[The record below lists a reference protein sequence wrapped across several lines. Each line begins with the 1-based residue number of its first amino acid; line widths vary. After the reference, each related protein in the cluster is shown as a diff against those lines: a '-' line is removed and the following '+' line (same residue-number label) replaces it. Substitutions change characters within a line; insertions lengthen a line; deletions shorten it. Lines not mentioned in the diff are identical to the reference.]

1 MADRAD
7 AQRPTLPDGLV
18 VIVKRECETCQ
29 MIAPLLQ
36 QLDAT
41 VYTQDDPE
49 FPADVSSIHD
59 ADLSVSWHHEI
70 ETVPT
75 LIRIIDGE
83 EIERTVGWL
92 RSDWQRLTGI
102 DTLGDDLPIMRPGCG
117 SMSVD
122 PNLVD
127 LLRARFGD
135 SALRSR
141 RIELAELDDEMEVL
155 FDRGVTDGLPVVPPT
170 ERRVLRMLQGTT
182 RAPDDIVATVAPDL
196 VEVSVEKVAIN
207 AVMAGCKPEYLPWV
221 IAALE
226 AVCTDEFN
234 IHGVLATTM
243 PVGPVVICNGPGTR
257 AVGLNSGVNVFGQ
270 GTRANLTIGRAL
282 QLVVRNIGGGRP
294 GGVDRAAHGNPGK
307 VGFCFAEDEEG
318 SPWTSLAESRGLP
331 PGTDAITIF
340 PGEGPR
346 CVVDQKAR
354 TPEELCASLALG
366 LRGVH
371 HPKLPLGF
379 DAILIIGPD
388 HGRVFAEAGWSR
400 DRVLEELSARLLT
413 PGAELVQGAGGIAEG
428 VPESMRDSMVPMFR
442 PGGILL

>member
-1 MADRAD
+1 MADRAN

-18 VIVKRECETCQ
+18 VIVKHECETCQ

-41 VYTQDDPE
+41 VYTQDDPA

-75 LIRIIDGE
+75 LIRIINAE

-92 RSDWQRLTGI
+92 RSDWQRITGI
-102 DTLGDDLPIMRPGCG
+102 DTLGDDLPVMRPGCG

-170 ERRVLRMLQGTT
+170 EQRVLRMLEGTT
-182 RAPDDIVATVAPDL
+182 RAPDDIVAIVAPDL
-196 VEVSVEKVAIN
+196 VEVTVEKVAIN

-221 IAALE
+221 IAAVE
-226 AVCTDEFN
+226 AACTDEFN

-243 PVGPVVICNGPGTR
+243 PVGPVVIVNGPVRERIGM
-257 AVGLNSGVNVFGQ
+257 NSGVNVLGQ
-270 GTRANLTIGRAL
+270 GNRANMTIGRAL
-282 QLVVRNIGGGRP
+282 QLVIRNVGGGRP
-294 GGVDRAAHGNPGK
+294 GEVDRATLGQPGK
-307 VGFCFAEDEEG
+307 YTFCFAEREHD
-318 SPWTSLAESRGLP
+318 SPWEPLAVE
-331 PGTDAITIF
+331 
-340 PGEGPR
+340 
-346 CVVDQKAR
+346 
-354 TPEELCASLALG
+354 
-366 LRGVH
+366 RGVA
-371 HPKLPLGF
+371 P
-379 DAILIIGPD
+379 
-388 HGRVFAEAGWSR
+388 GRNALTLFA
-400 DRVLEELSARLLT
+400 
-413 PGAELVQGAGGIAEG
+413 GAG
-428 VPESMRDSMVPMFR
+428 V
-442 PGGILL
+442 